1 MQHKIYFLK
10 TQIQIFLW
18 QRKFI
23 LQHNQ
28 TNFFTYLHE
37 VGLYANHKN
46 SVKRK
51 RALCFN
57 YLKLIR

>member
-37 VGLYANHKN
+37 VYANHK
-46 SVKRK
+46 
-51 RALCFN
+51 
-57 YLKLIR
+57 KLSQTEKSFVF